1 MVPAWYAGVSLTPAF
16 FMKHLTLLFL
26 ILFSAGGAS
35 ATDAQSIKP
44 TPKGRLEKKFHKA
57 LEMGDE
63 AAIKKVIRKKLRR
76 YNIPVIAGLGFYR
89 SENATAKLVDWLSV
103 QPGLSKVVADTCGTH
118 IAIWP
123 GWSDFVLISDKS
135 TGYAQYGLSIQHG
148 RSRRLFCLSRIDYR
162 SILLRLQRDDGRMLQ
177 SFERSCEVEKE
188 NDRRIAIDSKVRISA
203 DAGPL
208 SYQSLD
214 VEAPGFAQSE
224 KNVLRVKIKVENTSI
239 DTLFLLWPIR
249 QNTGRRL
256 IRAKLLEPTYRLRYA
271 ETDSLNLLINSPLQ
285 GPDTLMLAPGESYE
299 QYHSLND
306 LLLGDGAV
314 QASHLREPISP
325 GKYRVRFVY
334 QPFAAGADG
343 GKCWKP
349 SLDSTEFGINYM
361 WQRPELGT
369 ADTFSV
375 KAEVL
380 QGVTRAKTQF
390 GLSVEVISL
399 VRVTESSRP
408 DLCAVGDTLAWKL
421 KSNAAALA
429 GMPVDR
435 SPFQKPGNL
444 IMLELDGNL
453 AKEVLE
459 TPWRGIRL
467 FALNRGMRSV
477 RRVQ

>member
-1 MVPAWYAGVSLTPAF
+1 MKYCISLF
-16 FMKHLTLLFL
+16 LLLF
-26 ILFSAGGAS
+26 ITHGAC
-35 ATDAQSIKP
+35 AADTPSIKP
-44 TPKGRLEKKFHKA
+44 SPKGRLEKKFHKA
-57 LEMGDE
+57 LEKGDE
-63 AAIKKVIRKKLRR
+63 ATIKKVIRKKLKQ
-76 YNIPVIAGLGFYR
+76 YNKPLTAGLGFHR
-89 SENATAKLVDWLSV
+89 SEKATALLINWLSV

-148 RSRRLFCLSRIDYR
+148 RGRRFFCFSRINYK
-162 SILLRLQRDDGRMLQ
+162 SVLLRVQREDGRMLQ

-214 VEAPGFAQSE
+214 VDAPGFAHSE
-224 KNVLRVKIKVENTSI
+224 KNVLRVKIRVENTSI

-256 IRAKLLEPTYRLRYA
+256 IRAKLLEPTYRLRYT
-271 ETDSLNLLINSPLQ
+271 ETDSLNLLVNSSLQ
-285 GPDTLMLAPGESYE
+285 GPDTLRLAPGESFE

-306 LLLGDGAV
+306 LLLGEGAV
-314 QASHLREPISP
+314 QASHLREAISP
-325 GKYRVRFVY
+325 GKYRVQFMY

-361 WQRPELGT
+361 WQRPEPGT
-369 ADTFSV
+369 VDTFSV

-380 QGVTRAKTQF
+380 QGGTMANTQF
-390 GLSVEVISL
+390 GLSAEVIGL

-421 KSNAAALA
+421 KSDATAPA

-459 TPWRGIRL
+459 TPWRGVRL